1 MSKQHIMLDLETMGT
16 GPTAAI
22 TAIGAVAFSVE
33 AGITDTFYKKVD
45 LESAVRNGGTMD
57 PDTVIWWLGQS
68 DAARKEMQAK
78 GDLLTLAQIAFDR
91 WVADNCV
98 RATGFAQPI
107 LWGNGAAFDNVILAS
122 AYQNAQ
128 MTPPWKF
135 WNDRCYRT
143 MKNTYPDV
151 EYVKPL
157 IAHHA
162 LHDAQAQ
169 AEHLIAIAKAYD
181 LELQ

>member
-45 LESAVRNGGTMD
+45 LESSVRNGGTMD
-57 PDTVIWWLGQS
+57 PGTVIWWLGQS

-78 GDLLTLAQIAFDR
+78 GAHIDEALLSFDR
-91 WVADNCV
+91 WVCDNCA
-98 RATGFAQPI
+98 RATGAAQPM

-122 AYQNAQ
+122 AYQAASVP
-128 MTPPWKF
+128 PPWKF

-143 MKNTYPDV
+143 MKNTYPGV
-151 EYVKPL
+151 ECIKPL

-162 LHDAQAQ
+162 LHDARAQ

-181 LELQ
+181 LELL